1 MRPEARSAK
10 RSLPSRAREEESA
23 DGCRHTTRRFAR
35 ETACD
40 GARENAKAGGFE
52 IVYDKSYPPG
62 TTDMVPIVRAIQ
74 AANPDL
80 VFACAYPPDT
90 VGIVRAAN
98 EMGLNTKMF
107 ATPIKVQLGPLMN
120 GLVIMESF
128 IPAPT
133 LDFPGL
139 KAMLEKYQA
148 KAPSLVI
155 DPLGYGFIP
164 SR

>member
-1 MRPEARSAK
+1 MP
-10 RSLPSRAREEESA
+10 
-23 DGCRHTTRRFAR
+23 
-35 ETACD
+35 
-40 GARENAKAGGFE
+40 KASGFE

-98 EMGLNTKMF
+98 EIGLNTKMF
-107 ATPIKVQLGPLMN
+107 GGAMIGLLATPIKLQLGPLMN

-128 IPAPT
+128 VPAPT

>member
-1 MRPEARSAK
+1 MPRP
-10 RSLPSRAREEESA
+10 
-23 DGCRHTTRRFAR
+23 
-35 ETACD
+35 
-40 GARENAKAGGFE
+40 AGSNRLRQE
-52 IVYDKSYPPG
+52 LSPG
-62 TTDMVPIVRAIQ
+62 TPSLVPIAPANP

-98 EMGLNTKMF
+98 EIGLNTKMF
-107 ATPIKVQLGPLMN
+107 GGAMIGLLATPIKVQLGPLMN

-139 KAMLEKYQA
+139 KAMLAKYQA
-148 KAPSLVI
+148 KAPSLRI
-155 DPLGYGFIP
+155 HPLGYGVTPFAYAPRPRI
-164 SR
+164 